1 MSAGAVIA
9 AADLTLFLNVGIYL
23 SLLATLEPFLDA
35 ISTSALLIVL
45 LVLILFSAYF
55 SGSETAMMTLNRY
68 RLRHL
73 ANNGHKGA
81 IRALKLLERPDRLI
95 GLILIGNN
103 LVNISAS
110 AIATIIGMRLWGDL
124 GVAVATGVLTLVVLV
139 FAEVT
144 PKTIAALNPER
155 IAFPS
160 SILLLILSSTFA
172 YVVSSVNLITTGIL
186 RLMGIK
192 TVNSNDALS
201 QEELR
206 TVVHEAGALIP
217 RRHQEMLLS
226 ILDLEKVTVE
236 DIMVP
241 RSDIYGINVNDE
253 FKVINRQVIQS
264 PHTRVLVYRDTIDD
278 AVGFIHLRDALRLQ
292 SKEQFS
298 KSSLLRAVKELYF
311 VPEGTPL
318 NVQLANFQQNKERI
332 GLVVDEYG
340 DIQGLVTL
348 EDILEEIVGDFT
360 TSMLTTPSEDIKVQ
374 QDGSYLVDAGI
385 TIRDLNK
392 EMKWNFPT
400 DGPKTLNG
408 LILEYLEEIPSANT
422 SLRLAGYP
430 LEIIDVSENMI
441 NTVRIIPLYYHPPR
455 V

>member
-1 MSAGAVIA
+1 MMS
-9 AADLTLFLNVGIYL
+9 
-23 SLLATLEPFLDA
+23 
-35 ISTSALLIVL
+35 
-45 LVLILFSAYF
+45 
-55 SGSETAMMTLNRY
+55 LNRY

-73 ANNGHKGA
+73 ASNDHKGA
-81 IRALKLLERPDRLI
+81 IRALKLLDRPDRLI

-103 LVNISAS
+103 LVNILAS
-110 AIATIIGMRLWGDL
+110 AIATIIGMRLFGDM
-124 GVAVATGVLTLVVLV
+124 GVAIATGVLTIVVLV

-144 PKTIAALNPER
+144 PKTFAALHPER

-160 SILLLILSSTFA
+160 SILLGWLLILLSPFVKA
-172 YVVSSVNLITTGIL
+172 INLITSLFL

-192 TVNSNDALS
+192 TVKTSDALS

-217 RRHQEMLLS
+217 QRHQEMLLS

-236 DIMVP
+236 DIMIS
-241 RSDIYGINVNDE
+241 RSDIYAINVNDD
-253 FKVINRQVIQS
+253 FRLINKLVVQS
-264 PHTRVLVYRDTIDD
+264 PHTRVLVYRDNIDD

-292 SKEQFS
+292 SKQQFS

-311 VPEGTPL
+311 IPEGTPL
-318 NVQLANFQQNKERI
+318 NVQLTNFQQNKERI

-360 TSMLTTPSEDIKVQ
+360 TSMMTTASEDINIQ
-374 QDGSYLVDAGI
+374 QDGSFLIDATI
-385 TIRDLNK
+385 NIRDLNK
-392 EMKWNFPT
+392 EMKWNLPI

-408 LILEYLEEIPSANT
+408 LIIEFLEDIPAVNT
-422 SLRLAGYP
+422 SLRIVDYQI
-430 LEIIDVSENMI
+430 EVIDVADNMI
-441 NTVRIIPLYYHPPR
+441 KTVRVLPTNLELIEDTE
-455 V
+455 

>member
-1 MSAGAVIA
+1 
-9 AADLTLFLNVGIYL
+9 
-23 SLLATLEPFLDA
+23 
-35 ISTSALLIVL
+35 
-45 LVLILFSAYF
+45 LVLIVISAYF
-55 SGSETAMMTLNRY
+55 SGSETAMMSLNRY

-73 ANNGHKGA
+73 ASNDHKGA
-81 IRALKLLERPDRLI
+81 QRALKLLDRPDRLI

-103 LVNISAS
+103 LVNILAS
-110 AIATIIGMRLWGDL
+110 AIATIIGMRLFGDM
-124 GVAVATGVLTLVVLV
+124 GVAIATGVLTIVVLV

-144 PKTIAALNPER
+144 PKTFAALHPER

-160 SILLLILSSTFA
+160 SILLGWLLILLSPLVKA
-172 YVVSSVNLITTGIL
+172 INLITSMFL

-192 TVNSNDALS
+192 TVKTSDALS

-217 RRHQEMLLS
+217 QRHQEMLLS

-236 DIMVP
+236 DIMIS
-241 RSDIYGINVNDE
+241 RSDIYAINVNDD
-253 FKVINRQVIQS
+253 FKLINKQVVQS
-264 PHTRVLVYRDTIDD
+264 PHTRVLVYRDNIDD

-311 VPEGTPL
+311 IPEGTPL
-318 NVQLANFQQNKERI
+318 NVQLTNFQQNKERI

-360 TSMLTTPSEDIKVQ
+360 TSMLTTASEDINIQ
-374 QDGSYLVDAGI
+374 QDGSFLIDATI
-385 TIRDLNK
+385 NIRDLNK
-392 EMKWNFPT
+392 EMKWNLPI

-408 LILEYLEEIPSANT
+408 LIIEFLEDIPAANT
-422 SLRLAGYP
+422 SLRIVDYQI
-430 LEIIDVSENMI
+430 EVIDVADNMI
-441 NTVRIIPLYYHPPR
+441 KTVRVLPSNLTLIDDNE
-455 V
+455 

>member
-1 MSAGAVIA
+1 VYWLYANFTVFNGA
-9 AADLTLFLNVGIYL
+9 
-23 SLLATLEPFLDA
+23 PFLDA
-35 ISTSALLIVL
+35 ISTSALLIFL
-45 LVLILFSAYF
+45 LVLIVISAYF
-55 SGSETAMMTLNRY
+55 SGSETAMMSLNRY

-73 ANNGHKGA
+73 AGNGHKGA
-81 IRALKLLERPDRLI
+81 QRALKMLDRPDRLI

-103 LVNISAS
+103 LVNILAS
-110 AIATIIGMRLWGDL
+110 AIATIIGMRLFGDL
-124 GVAVATGVLTLVVLV
+124 GVAIATGVLTIVVLV

-144 PKTIAALNPER
+144 PKTFAALHPER

-160 SILLLILSSTFA
+160 SILLGWLLILLSPLVKA
-172 YVVSSVNLITTGIL
+172 INLITSGFL

-192 TVNSNDALS
+192 TVKTSDALS

-217 RRHQEMLLS
+217 QRHQEMLLS

-236 DIMVP
+236 DIMIS
-241 RSDIYGINVNDE
+241 RADIYAINVNDD
-253 FKVINRQVIQS
+253 FKLINKLVIQS
-264 PHTRVLVYRDTIDD
+264 PHTRVLVYRDNIDD

-311 VPEGTPL
+311 IPEGTPL
-318 NVQLANFQQNKERI
+318 NVQLSNFQQNKERI

-360 TSMLTTPSEDIKVQ
+360 TSMITTPSEDINIQ
-374 QDGSYLVDAGI
+374 QDGSFLIDATI
-385 TIRDLNK
+385 NIRDLNK
-392 EMKWNFPT
+392 EMKWNFPI

-408 LILEYLEEIPSANT
+408 LIIEFLEDIPAANT
-422 SLRLAGYP
+422 SLRIAGYQI
-430 LEIIDVSENMI
+430 EVVEVADNMI
-441 NTVRIIPLYYHPPR
+441 KAVRVLPSNLDLITTEDDDE
-455 V
+455 

>member
-1 MSAGAVIA
+1 M
-9 AADLTLFLNVGIYL
+9 
-23 SLLATLEPFLDA
+23 DA
-35 ISTSALLIVL
+35 ISTSALLIFL
-45 LVLILFSAYF
+45 LVLILISAYF

-68 RLRHL
+68 RLKHL

-81 IRALKLLERPDRLI
+81 QRSIKLLNRPDRLI

-103 LVNISAS
+103 LVNILAS
-110 AIATIIGMRLWGDL
+110 AIATIIGTRLWGDL
-124 GVAVATGVLTLVVLV
+124 GIAIATGTLTLVVLV

-144 PKTIAALNPER
+144 PKTLAALHPER

-160 SILLLILSSTFA
+160 SWLLRILLVVLSPFVKVINWITSGFLRLFGIG
-172 YVVSSVNLITTGIL
+172 SVN
-186 RLMGIK
+186 
-192 TVNSNDALS
+192 SDDALS

-217 RRHQEMLLS
+217 QRHQEMLLS

-241 RSDIYGINVNDE
+241 RAEIYAINVNDD
-253 FKVINRQVIQS
+253 FKQINRQVVQS
-264 PHTRVLVYRDTIDD
+264 PHTRVLVYRDNIDD

-348 EDILEEIVGDFT
+348 EDILEEIVGEFT
-360 TSMLTTPSEDIKVQ
+360 TSMVPTPSEEINAQ
-374 QDGSYLVDAGI
+374 QDGSYLIDASI
-385 TIRDLNK
+385 NIRDLNK
-392 EMKWNFPT
+392 EMKWSLPT

-408 LILEYLEEIPSANT
+408 LIIEYLEDIPAPNT

-430 LEIIDVSENMI
+430 IEIVNVADNMI
-441 NTVRIIPLYYHPPR
+441 KSVRVLPQYFQEP
-455 V
+455 

>member
-1 MSAGAVIA
+1 M
-9 AADLTLFLNVGIYL
+9 
-23 SLLATLEPFLDA
+23 DA
-35 ISTSALLIVL
+35 ISTSALLIFL
-45 LVLILFSAYF
+45 LVLIVISAYF
-55 SGSETAMMTLNRY
+55 SGSETAMMSLNRY

-73 ANNGHKGA
+73 ASNNHKGA
-81 IRALKLLERPDRLI
+81 QRALKLLDRPDRLI

-103 LVNISAS
+103 LVNILAS
-110 AIATIIGMRLWGDL
+110 AIATIIGMRLFGDM
-124 GVAVATGVLTLVVLV
+124 GVAIATGVLTIVVLV

-144 PKTIAALNPER
+144 PKTFAALHPER

-160 SILLLILSSTFA
+160 SILLGWLLILLSPLVKA
-172 YVVSSVNLITTGIL
+172 INLITSMFL

-192 TVNSNDALS
+192 TVKTSDALS

-217 RRHQEMLLS
+217 QRHQEMLLS

-236 DIMVP
+236 DIMIS
-241 RSDIYGINVNDE
+241 RSDIYAINVNDD
-253 FKVINRQVIQS
+253 FRLINKQVIQS
-264 PHTRVLVYRDTIDD
+264 PHTRVLVYRDNIDD

-311 VPEGTPL
+311 IPEGTPL
-318 NVQLANFQQNKERI
+318 NVQLTNFQQNKERI

-360 TSMLTTPSEDIKVQ
+360 TSMLTTASEDINIQ
-374 QDGSYLVDAGI
+374 QDGSFLIDATI
-385 TIRDLNK
+385 NIRDLNK
-392 EMKWNFPT
+392 EMKWNLPI

-408 LILEYLEEIPSANT
+408 LIIEFLEDIPAVNT
-422 SLRLAGYP
+422 SLRIVDYQIEVIAVA
-430 LEIIDVSENMI
+430 DNMI
-441 NTVRIIPLYYHPPR
+441 KTVRVLPNNLTLIDDNE
-455 V
+455 

>member
-1 MSAGAVIA
+1 M
-9 AADLTLFLNVGIYL
+9 
-23 SLLATLEPFLDA
+23 DA
-35 ISTSALLIVL
+35 ISTSALLIFL
-45 LVLILFSAYF
+45 LVLIVISAYF
-55 SGSETAMMTLNRY
+55 SGSETAMMSLNRY

-73 ANNGHKGA
+73 ASNDHKGA
-81 IRALKLLERPDRLI
+81 IRALKLLDRPDRLI

-103 LVNISAS
+103 LVNILAS
-110 AIATIIGMRLWGDL
+110 AIATIIGMRLFGDM
-124 GVAVATGVLTLVVLV
+124 GVAIATGVLTIVVLV

-144 PKTIAALNPER
+144 PKTFAALHPER

-160 SILLLILSSTFA
+160 SILLGWLLILLSPFVKA
-172 YVVSSVNLITTGIL
+172 INLITSLFL

-192 TVNSNDALS
+192 TVKTSDALS

-217 RRHQEMLLS
+217 QRHQEMLLS

-236 DIMVP
+236 DIMIS
-241 RSDIYGINVNDE
+241 RSDIYAINVNDD
-253 FKVINRQVIQS
+253 FRLINKLVVQS
-264 PHTRVLVYRDTIDD
+264 PHTRVLVYRDNIDD

-292 SKEQFS
+292 SKQQFS

-311 VPEGTPL
+311 IPEGTPL
-318 NVQLANFQQNKERI
+318 NVQLTNFQQNKERI

-360 TSMLTTPSEDIKVQ
+360 TSMMTTASEDINIQ
-374 QDGSYLVDAGI
+374 QDGSFLIDATI
-385 TIRDLNK
+385 NIRDLNK
-392 EMKWNFPT
+392 EMKWNLPI

-408 LILEYLEEIPSANT
+408 LIIEFLEDIPAVNT
-422 SLRLAGYP
+422 SLRIVDYQI
-430 LEIIDVSENMI
+430 EVIDVADNMI
-441 NTVRIIPLYYHPPR
+441 KTVRVLPTNLELIEDTD
-455 V
+455 

>member
-1 MSAGAVIA
+1 M
-9 AADLTLFLNVGIYL
+9 
-23 SLLATLEPFLDA
+23 DA
-35 ISTSALLIVL
+35 IHTSALFIILIVL
-45 LVLILFSAYF
+45 IILSAYF

-73 ANNGHKGA
+73 ASSGHKGA
-81 IRALKLLERPDRLI
+81 QRAIKLLERPDRLI

-103 LVNISAS
+103 LVNILAS
-110 AIATIIGMRLWGDL
+110 AIATIIGIRLYGDM
-124 GVAVATGVLTLVVLV
+124 GVAIATGVLTLLVLV

-144 PKTIAALNPER
+144 PKTIAALHPER

-160 SILLLILSSTFA
+160 SIILQLLLVILSPIVRIINF
-172 YVVSSVNLITTGIL
+172 ITSGFL
-186 RLMGIK
+186 RLMCIHTQG
-192 TVNSNDALS
+192 SSDALS

-241 RSDIYGINVNDE
+241 RAELYAININTD
-253 FKVINRQVIQS
+253 FKVINKQVIQS
-264 PHTRVLVYRDTIDD
+264 PHTRILLYRDNIDD
-278 AVGFIHLRDALRLQ
+278 AVGFVHVRDALRLQ

-311 VPEGTPL
+311 IPEGTPL

-332 GLVVDEYG
+332 GMVVDEYG

-360 TSMLTTPSEDIKVQ
+360 TSMVPAPSEEIRKQ
-374 QDGSYLVDAGI
+374 QDGSYLIEA
-385 TIRDLNK
+385 TINIRELNK
-392 EMKWNFPT
+392 EMAWHFPIN
-400 DGPKTLNG
+400 GPKTLSG
-408 LILEYLEEIPSANT
+408 LVVEYMEEIPKPNT
-422 SLRLAGYP
+422 SMRISGYP
-430 LEIIDVSENMI
+430 IEVVDVGDNKVK
-441 NTVRIIPLYYHPPR
+441 TVRVIPQHYKKPE
-455 V
+455 

>member
-1 MSAGAVIA
+1 
-9 AADLTLFLNVGIYL
+9 
-23 SLLATLEPFLDA
+23 
-35 ISTSALLIVL
+35 
-45 LVLILFSAYF
+45 
-55 SGSETAMMTLNRY
+55 MMTLNRY

-81 IRALKLLERPDRLI
+81 RRAIKLLDRPDRLI

-103 LVNISAS
+103 LVNILAS
-110 AIATIIGMRLWGDL
+110 SIATILGIRLWGDL
-124 GVAVATGVLTLVVLV
+124 GLAIATGVLTLVVLV

-144 PKTIAALNPER
+144 PKTVAALHPER

-160 SILLLILSSTFA
+160 SLVLKWLLWLFSPL
-172 YVVSSVNLITTGIL
+172 VKSVNIITSFIL
-186 RLMGIK
+186 RLMGIR
-192 TVNSNDALS
+192 SIRADDALS

-241 RSDIYGINVNDE
+241 RSELYAININDD
-253 FKVINRQVIQS
+253 FKSINKQVIQS
-264 PHTRVLVYRDTIDD
+264 PHTRVLLYRDNIDD
-278 AVGFIHLRDALRLQ
+278 AVGFVHLRDALRLQ

-311 VPEGTPL
+311 IPEGTPL
-318 NVQLANFQQNKERI
+318 NVQLANFQHNKERI

-360 TSMLTTPSEDIKVQ
+360 TSMVTTPSEDITPQ
-374 QDGSYLVDAGI
+374 QDGSFLIDATI
-385 TIRDLNK
+385 NIRDLNK
-392 EMKWNFPT
+392 EMEWDFPT

-408 LILEYLEEIPSANT
+408 LILEYLEEIPQANT

-430 LEIIDVSENMI
+430 MEVVEVADNMI
-441 NTVRIIPLYYHPPR
+441 KTVRIMPQFYRPS
-455 V
+455 

>member
-1 MSAGAVIA
+1 M
-9 AADLTLFLNVGIYL
+9 D
-23 SLLATLEPFLDA
+23 D
-35 ISTSALLIVL
+35 ISTGILLIIL
-45 LVLILFSAYF
+45 LLLILISAYF

-81 IRALKLLERPDRLI
+81 RRAIKLLDRPDRLI

-103 LVNISAS
+103 LVNILAS
-110 AIATIIGMRLWGDL
+110 SIATILGIRLWGDL
-124 GVAVATGVLTLVVLV
+124 GLAIATGVLTLVVLV

-144 PKTIAALNPER
+144 PKTVAALHPER

-160 SILLLILSSTFA
+160 SLVLKWLLWLFSPL
-172 YVVSSVNLITTGIL
+172 VKSVNTITSFIL
-186 RLMGIK
+186 RLMGIR
-192 TVNSNDALS
+192 SIRADDALS

-241 RSDIYGINVNDE
+241 RSELYAININDD
-253 FKVINRQVIQS
+253 FKSINKQVIQS
-264 PHTRVLVYRDTIDD
+264 PHTRVLLYRDNIDD
-278 AVGFIHLRDALRLQ
+278 AVGFVHLRDALRLQ

-311 VPEGTPL
+311 IPEGTPL
-318 NVQLANFQQNKERI
+318 NVQLANFQHNKERI

-360 TSMLTTPSEDIKVQ
+360 TSMVTTPSEDITPQ
-374 QDGSYLVDAGI
+374 QDGSFLIDATI
-385 TIRDLNK
+385 NIRDLNK
-392 EMKWNFPT
+392 EMEWDFPT

-408 LILEYLEEIPSANT
+408 LILEYLEEIPQANT

-430 LEIIDVSENMI
+430 MEVVEVADNMI
-441 NTVRIIPLYYHPPR
+441 KTVRIMPQFYRPS
-455 V
+455 

>member
-1 MSAGAVIA
+1 MI
-9 AADLTLFLNVGIYL
+9 
-23 SLLATLEPFLDA
+23 
-35 ISTSALLIVL
+35 
-45 LVLILFSAYF
+45 SAYF
-55 SGSETAMMTLNRY
+55 SGSETAMMSLNRY

-73 ANNGHKGA
+73 ASNDHKGA
-81 IRALKLLERPDRLI
+81 IRALKLLDRPDRLI

-103 LVNISAS
+103 LVNILAS
-110 AIATIIGMRLWGDL
+110 AIATIIGMRLFGDM
-124 GVAVATGVLTLVVLV
+124 GVAIATGVLTIVVLV

-144 PKTIAALNPER
+144 PKTFAALHPER

-160 SILLLILSSTFA
+160 SILLGWLLILLSPFVKA
-172 YVVSSVNLITTGIL
+172 INLITSLFL

-192 TVNSNDALS
+192 TVKTSDALS

-217 RRHQEMLLS
+217 QRHQEMLLS

-236 DIMVP
+236 DIMIS
-241 RSDIYGINVNDE
+241 RSDIYAINVNDD
-253 FKVINRQVIQS
+253 FRLINKLVVQS
-264 PHTRVLVYRDTIDD
+264 PHTRVLVYRDNIDD

-292 SKEQFS
+292 SKQQFS

-311 VPEGTPL
+311 IPEGTPL
-318 NVQLANFQQNKERI
+318 NVQLTNFQQNKERI

-360 TSMLTTPSEDIKVQ
+360 TSMMSTASEDINIQ
-374 QDGSYLVDAGI
+374 QDGSFLIDATI
-385 TIRDLNK
+385 NIRDLNK
-392 EMKWNFPT
+392 EMKWNLPI

-408 LILEYLEEIPSANT
+408 LIIEFLEDIPAVNT
-422 SLRLAGYP
+422 SLRIVDYQI
-430 LEIIDVSENMI
+430 EVIDVADNMI
-441 NTVRIIPLYYHPPR
+441 KTVRVLPANLELIEDTD
-455 V
+455 